1 MDRRGGRNAAR
12 NRESLL
18 GLFIS
23 SIFLTRALFFFL
35 SRPIDRAI
43 LPFVCIETLSNV
55 VTNFLQSSSANILT
69 KYTLL
74 ETIRTTFSV

>member
-12 NRESLL
+12 NKESLL

-23 SIFLTRALFFFL
+23 SIFLTRALFSFL
-35 SRPIDRAI
+35 SRPIDGAI

-74 ETIRTTFSV
+74 ETIRRTFSM